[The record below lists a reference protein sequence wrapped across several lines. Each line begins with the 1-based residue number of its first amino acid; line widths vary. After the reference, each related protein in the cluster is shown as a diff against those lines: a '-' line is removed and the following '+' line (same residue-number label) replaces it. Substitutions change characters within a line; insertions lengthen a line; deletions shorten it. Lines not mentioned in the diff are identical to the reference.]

1 MEISPYASEIKN
13 ILSKVCGNNKVELVK
28 FEETE
33 EYYVLHLSINTYP
46 IKLITNFDNYC
57 YFESEIIPTEDLN
70 NYFFENKTNNPEH
83 IVNKLNNF
91 KINVQTKEKV
101 YIVDKYHIYQKIEEI
116 SKVLINYE
124 LVEKESKLLRD
135 SKSVIDISKFP
146 KELLFNPNQ
155 IYQIIVNEM
164 KSFNQNLSFKHFIEP
179 INNNPYNLK
188 LVTYLTNSKV
198 KDFIVEMKISV
209 EPKLYPFYPP
219 RVEFIRPAIKLPL
232 VYSLMNMKLLKMEN
246 WNPTISLQW
255 LIEKLVE
262 QIQPIIHEY
271 TKENTIKF
279 VELDSLL
286 VKLASV
292 TKEYSAE
299 LDLINITAPK
309 VSMDSGSDSNNANK
323 YWKSGV
329 GYGHDQR
336 TAWDISAYI
345 KEQEVQNNELANMVK
360 QISEYIAEE
369 SIEELFS
376 STFGTFVV
384 NRIKGL
390 TLLELEKNQSL
401 YKEILLALNKLIK
414 YDSFK
419 SKVTFINSLGEAFG
433 VVADEIQ
440 SLFQTRP
447 ETQENEL
454 YLQIHCM
461 ADWFKSNTKVSHENT
476 PVETIVEVNKDIKV
490 EYESLMKKLQFG
502 PYEIPQGHRFKEY
515 LSQKPESKAVMRM
528 ISEISTFK
536 TGLPLNWESTVWVR
550 VSKQNMNVFS
560 FFISGPKDTPYEN
573 GIFEFHAAFP
583 TNYPNSEPKVLLD
596 TTGGGKVRF
605 NPNLYH
611 CGKVCLS
618 LLGTWSGQ
626 EGEKWNPKTSTFLQ
640 VLVSIQSL
648 IFVENPYFNEPGWE
662 REMHTPAGQ
671 KKSKDY
677 NEPLQIGTIEWAIN
691 GMLKTPPN
699 GMDEVVKTHFRMKKE
714 EIIKTTLK
722 WQNEM
727 SPANKPKFEKVRS
740 EMLELFQTL

>member
-1 MEISPYASEIKN
+1 MEISPYASEIKT
-13 ILSKVCGNNKVELVK
+13 ILSKVSGINKVELVK

-33 EYYVLHLSINTYP
+33 EYYVIHLSINTYP

-57 YFESEIIPTEDLN
+57 YFESEIIPTEELN
-70 NYFFENKTNNPEH
+70 NYFFENKTNKPEY
-83 IVNKLNNF
+83 IVSKLNDY
-91 KINVQTKEKV
+91 KINVQTKDKV
-101 YIVDKYHIYQKIEEI
+101 DVVDRYHIYQKIEEI

-135 SKSVIDISKFP
+135 SKSSIDISKFP

-188 LVTYLTNSKV
+188 LVSYLTNAKV
-198 KDFIVEMKISV
+198 KDFVIEMKISV

-219 RVEFIRPAIKLPL
+219 RIEFIRPSIKLPL

-262 QIQPIIHEY
+262 QLQPIIHDY
-271 TKENTIKF
+271 VKEGTVKYP
-279 VELDSLL
+279 EMDALL
-286 VKLASV
+286 VKLASL

-299 LDLINITAPK
+299 LDLLNITAPK
-309 VSMDSGSDSNNANK
+309 VTMDSGNDGTNANK

-336 TAWDISAYI
+336 AAWDISAYI
-345 KEQEVQNNELANMVK
+345 KEQEVQNNELANLVK
-360 QISEYIAEE
+360 QISEYIVEE
-369 SIEELFS
+369 SMDELFS
-376 STFGTFVV
+376 STFVTFVV

-390 TLLELEKNQSL
+390 TLLELEKNQGL
-401 YKEILLALNKLIK
+401 YREILLSLNKLIK

-419 SKVTFINSLGEAFG
+419 SRVTFINNLGEAFS

-440 SLFQTRP
+440 SLFQSRP
-447 ETQENEL
+447 ETQDNEL

-461 ADWFKSNTKVSHENT
+461 ADWFKSNTKVEST
-476 PVETIVEVNKDIKV
+476 VVTVEETNKDIKA
-490 EYESLMKKLQFG
+490 EYEAVMKKLQFG
-502 PYEIPQGHRFKEY
+502 PYEIPSSHRFKEY
-515 LSQKPESKAVMRM
+515 LTQKPESKAVMRM

-691 GMLKTPPN
+691 GMLRNPPN
-699 GMDEVVKTHFRMKKE
+699 GMEEVVKTHFRMKRE
-714 EIIKTTLK
+714 EITKTTLK
-722 WQNEM
+722 WLNEM
-727 SPANKPKFEKVRS
+727 SPGSKPRFEKVRS
-740 EMLELFQTL
+740 EMLELFEVL